1 MNQDQETTVTKVTV
15 EDAPTQ
21 PTGGTDANASVAGP
35 QPEPQTFPAEY
46 VQELRAE
53 AAKHRGRFKSLATE
67 LVHAWA
73 AVDGRLVDATDLQAS
88 DVEADEDGNYSRE
101 AVTAAIDRLLKTKP
115 HLASARPAPIPQGA
129 RPDAEQVSLLGL
141 LNTRP

>member
-1 MNQDQETTVTKVTV
+1 MNQDQETTVGNPTV
-15 EDAPTQ
+15 ETEQPQ
-21 PTGGTDANASVAGP
+21 PTGATEEYSSVAESP
-35 QPEPQTFPAEY
+35 PEPQTFPAEY
-46 VQELRAE
+46 VTELRAE
-53 AAKHRGRFKSLATE
+53 AAKHRSRFKSLATE

-101 AVTAAIDRLLKTKP
+101 AVTAAIDRLLKAKP
-115 HLASARPAPIPQGA
+115 HLATARPAPIPQGA

-141 LNTRP
+141 LNARP